1 MPEGGEYKSKAELID
16 KKKKTSVNSENFLQ
30 SVIICQKSLLI

>member
-16 KKKKTSVNSENFLQ
+16 KKKKKQVLILKIFFSQ
-30 SVIICQKSLLI
+30 LLFVKNHY